1 MPKEPVKLSEIYQRL
16 SMTFCGGVIVLR
28 FFIYLVFIYLLF
40 ICVDV
45 YLVPY
50 VNYPSLLT

>member
-28 FFIYLVFIYLLF
+28 FFIYLVFI
-40 ICVDV
+40 CVDV